1 MFNIGDTVL
10 YGSNGMCEITDIST
24 VDMPGIKKDR
34 LFYILKQKNGHDT
47 IYVATD
53 DNTSKMRKVLSK
65 DEAENLI
72 KSIAQIEALTLVN
85 EKKPDSEFKAA
96 LQKYD
101 CVEMLKLIKC
111 IYLRKKQRIAEGKKV
126 SAADEKYMRLAEDML
141 YQEIGE
147 ALEIP
152 REDVLNFLIKEIEGK

>member
-53 DNTSKMRKVLSK
+53 GNTSKMRKVLSK

-152 REDVLNFLIKEIEGK
+152 REDILYFLIKEIEGK